1 MLIDYQERALRKND
15 RAKDDM
21 QFSSP
26 VVGSVNDNIPTTGDV
41 HLYADP
47 GTYLS
52 ESPML
57 YADCEGLD
65 GGDNLPQGARY
76 ALAEA
81 AS

>member
-1 MLIDYQERALRKND
+1 MLIGHQERAHRT
-15 RAKDDM
+15 KDDIR
-21 QFSSP
+21 FASP

-52 ESPML
+52 KSPML

-65 GGDNLPQGARY
+65 GGDNLPRGARY
-76 ALAEA
+76 ASIEA
-81 AS
+81 VSQLH